1 MANKLEQLL
10 TKYRE
15 LGIDNQID
23 YDKFYLYSLITHSTA
38 IEGSTITELENQ
50 IMFDH
55 GVSLKGKSIEEQSMN
70 LDLKVA
76 YEKAIEL
83 AKQHKPITID
93 MLISLSALVMR
104 NTGKEYNTALGN
116 FSSARGELR
125 LLNVTAGV
133 GGRSYMNYSKV
144 PTKLAEFC
152 EILNSERAKASTM
165 SVDEL
170 YLMSFDAHYNLV
182 TIHPWADGNG
192 RMARLVMNMLQFE
205 FGLIPTKILKEDKE
219 EYIKALVATR
229 EDDNLDIFRGF
240 MTSMMEQNLQNEITT
255 YLDSI
260 GVEESREKTSKGGE
274 KPTKSRDKIIALLSG
289 NGELSAAALAKKI
302 GISAKAI
309 EKHLANLKADGI
321 IERIGPAKGG
331 YWRVR

>member
-1 MANKLEQLL
+1 MANKLEQLV
-10 TKYRE
+10 TRYRE
-15 LGIDNQID
+15 VGIDNQID

-104 NTGKEYNTALGN
+104 NTGKEYKTALGD

-125 LLNVTAGV
+125 LLNVTAGI
-133 GGRSYMNYSKV
+133 GGRSYMNYSEV
-144 PTKLAEFC
+144 PAKLSEFC
-152 EILNSERAKASTM
+152 EQLNYERAKVSTM

-170 YLMSFDAHYNLV
+170 YQLSFDAHYNLV

-240 MTSMMEQNLQNEITT
+240 MTSMMEQNLQNEIAT
-255 YLDSI
+255 YLESI
-260 GVEESREKTSKGGE
+260 GNEESWEKTPKGRA
-274 KPTKSRDKIIALLSG
+274 KPTKSREKIVALLSEDG
-289 NGELSAAALAKKI
+289 KLSAAALAEKI
-302 GISAKAI
+302 GISAKAV
-309 EKHLANLKADGI
+309 EKHLANLKINGI

-331 YWRVR
+331 YWKVK